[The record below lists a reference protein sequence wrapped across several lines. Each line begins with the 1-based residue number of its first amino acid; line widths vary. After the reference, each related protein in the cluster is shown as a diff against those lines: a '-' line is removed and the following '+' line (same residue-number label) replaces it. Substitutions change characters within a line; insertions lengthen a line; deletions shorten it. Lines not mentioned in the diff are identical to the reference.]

1 VSIGGAVDLLLARLG
16 DGCWEACVIWV
27 LRVRWVVC
35 LHVVVDQFA
44 YPLGIL
50 VDLAACAV
58 VVFGILYHALEV
70 ALDLGDSVVAAIVDL
85 VLDGIYRDWQSG
97 EFVVVW

>member
-1 VSIGGAVDLLLARLG
+1 MSVGGAVNFLLARLG
-16 DGCWEACVIWV
+16 NGCREACVVWV

-50 VDLAACAV
+50 VDLAAGAV

-70 ALDLGDSVVAAIVDL
+70 AFNLGDSVVSTIVNL
-85 VLDGIYRDWQSG
+85 VFDCVYRDWQFG